1 MRHLIA
7 ALSLTVAACASP
19 PEDRTFERSGARIVS
34 VAPGSGAAYAGLQA
48 GDRIAAIN
56 QVTVIDAK
64 AALALIES
72 TRRDGSG
79 NALILVYRGETPRFY
94 AVPLRER
101 DGGLI
106 LADK

>member
-1 MRHLIA
+1 MLGIA
-7 ALSLTVAACASP
+7 TGASP

-34 VAPGSGAAYAGLQA
+34 VAPGSGAAAAGLQA

-64 AALALIES
+64 AALALIEA

-79 NALILVYRGETPRFY
+79 NALMLVYRGTAPRFY

-101 DGGLI
+101 DGGLV
-106 LADK
+106 LADR